1 MKDEFENNNQ
11 NTPFENSVQTVSE
24 ESGNFSCEEIL
35 KEVRLLPDELNGE
48 DEKDNQNASIED
60 TVQPSFD
67 QNGEFTDEELLKEV
81 RLLPD
86 ELHDE
91 VEKDAKV
98 ISDNMS
104 EQEFRDFFDNF
115 GKKESASEIIEK
127 KEQEKTSIFI
137 DRKPSRDY
145 VNPYKDMVGDYRVD
159 EISDALLICMERH
172 GKVDIEYISA
182 ITGNDL
188 RVVIADLESKNAIYQ
203 NPKKCEKIFY
213 KGWETA
219 DEYLSGNIMLKYKQA
234 LEISKTFPEAF
245 SRNIDALSKMLPGQV
260 LSDQIYATI
269 GSPWIPPRYYNE
281 FLARILSIRRI
292 PSGVTYNEVLKRW
305 KVAYSSRDINS
316 RFDVLGMSVVE
327 IFEKTLNNTAIK
339 IYDKKMING
348 REQNVLNQA
357 RTLAGIEKQRELI
370 AEFRKWIFADESRKQ
385 ALEKIYY
392 EKYGCVTA
400 RKFDGGFLKLSG
412 INPVVSLY
420 PHQRSAIA
428 RIILTNACLLS
439 HSVGTG
445 KTYVMIAGGMEMRRI
460 GTSRKNMYV
469 VPNAI
474 IEQWRN
480 DFAFLY
486 PDCNILVVDHRNT
499 SPKNKEKTLA
509 LIRDGDYDA
518 ILISYNSFKA
528 IPLSLKYKRRKLEET
543 FNEIKSLDKAN
554 RYRKIL
560 SDLSLRIVEL
570 DAKIIEERN
579 STEQYIYFDDLGITS
594 LFVDEAHNFKNITI
608 ASDSDLLGV
617 YRRTSHIADDMLA
630 KVNWLRSNHAK
641 SIVFATGTP
650 ITNSL
655 TDLFVMQTYLQ
666 PNELSYFEIETFD
679 KWALMFGEKTENFEM
694 DVDSCNF
701 RIVERFNKFH
711 NLTELSNILSGVA
724 DFHVEDDDSL
734 FVEIKRN
741 TIEVPLSTEQ
751 KTYLASLSA
760 RTDVIRKKTAPVN
773 NNGNANGNKTA
784 SKKVPFADN
793 LLKVTSDGRKMA
805 LDIRLVNQNV
815 LPSTKTKVQ
824 ACAEQVYR
832 IYTEEPTVTQL
843 VFCDISTP
851 KESFNIYDELADELA
866 RMGMPRYLISFIQ
879 DCGNSTKKRKTI
891 TDALNDGKSKV
902 LLGSTFMLG
911 TGVNVQKHLFAVH
924 HLDVPWRPADMIQR
938 EGRMIRQGN
947 ENHVV
952 EIYRYVTE
960 GSFDAYSWQLLESK
974 QRFISQLLSGSLD
987 KRDGDEVDSLV
998 LQYADIKA
1006 LAIGNPKIKERVQTY
1021 NELSRMKLLK
1031 MHRISRK
1038 NVVEANMEAYK
1049 KELEKA
1055 REQYRMLEKD
1065 YRLYSEKR
1073 VDKFPFKELG
1083 EQIQQECAKSIIR
1096 EKPVE
1101 LGEIFGFKI
1110 LVPTVCS
1117 SEYPL
1122 FYLMANYEKTFKLY
1136 NDKGVTL
1143 STTEVARQIDKYL
1156 QGIPSVLTEVH
1167 KKELRLERNI
1177 RQAKEELVEEEN
1189 LDEKITLLTEKLAT
1203 IENEL
1208 GVKKDE

>member
-1 MKDEFENNNQ
+1 MKDEFEKQ
-11 NTPFENSVQTVSE
+11 DKTFDCSE
-24 ESGNFSCEEIL
+24 DGKFSQEEIL
-35 KEVRLLPDELNGE
+35 KEVRLLP
-48 DEKDNQNASIED
+48 S
-60 TVQPSFD
+60 
-67 QNGEFTDEELLKEV
+67 
-81 RLLPD
+81 

-91 VEKDAKV
+91 VEKTAQV
-98 ISDNMS
+98 ISDTMS
-104 EQEFRDFFDNF
+104 DEEFQKFFDSLDTN
-115 GKKESASEIIEK
+115 KTASEIIKSKEEEK
-127 KEQEKTSIFI
+127 NKKFTSRIVT
-137 DRKPSRDY
+137 PTY
-145 VNPYKDMVGDYRVD
+145 VNPFSIDVGDFHID
-159 EISDALLICMERH
+159 DITDALLVCIEKFA
-172 GKVDIEYISA
+172 KVDIEYISA
-182 ITGNDL
+182 VTCKDL
-188 RVVIADLESKNAIYQ
+188 RVVIAELESKNAIYQ
-203 NPKKCEKIFY
+203 NPKTCEKVFY

-219 DEYLSGNIMLKYKQA
+219 DEYLSGNIMLKYKEA
-234 LEISKTFPEAF
+234 LEASKVYPEVFA
-245 SRNIDALSKMLPGQV
+245 RNLEALSNALPGQV
-260 LSDQIYATI
+260 LSDQIYVTI

-305 KVAYSSRDINS
+305 KVTYSLKGINS

-327 IFEKTLNNTAIK
+327 IFERTLNNTPIK
-339 IYDKKMING
+339 IFDKKTING

-370 AEFRKWIFADESRKQ
+370 AEFRKWIFADENRKQ
-385 ALEKIYY
+385 ALESIYY

-400 RKFDGGFLKLSG
+400 RKFDGGFLKLTG
-412 INPVVSLY
+412 VNPVVSLY

-428 RIILTNACLLS
+428 RIILTKSCLLS

-460 GTSRKNMYV
+460 GTSKKNMYV

-474 IEQWRN
+474 LEQWRN

-486 PDCNILVVDHRNT
+486 PDSNILVVDHRNT
-499 SPKNKEKTLA
+499 SPKNKENTLA
-509 LIRDGDYDA
+509 QIRDGDFDA

-528 IPLSLKYKRRKLEET
+528 IPLSLKYKRRKLEQT
-543 FNEIKSLDKAN
+543 YKEIKALDKESK
-554 RYRKIL
+554 YRKIL
-560 SDLSLRIVEL
+560 ADLAVRIIDL
-570 DAKIIEERN
+570 DAKIADEKK
-579 STEQYIYFDDLGITS
+579 SPDKHIYFDDLGITS

-617 YRRTSHIADDMLA
+617 FRRSSHIADDMLA
-630 KVNWLRSNHAK
+630 KVNWLRSNEAK
-641 SIVFATGTP
+641 IIFATGTP

-666 PNELSYFEIETFD
+666 PRELAFYRIETFD

-724 DFHVEDDDSL
+724 DFHVEEDDSL
-734 FVEIKRN
+734 FVEINRN
-741 TIEVPLSTEQ
+741 TIEVPLSNEQ
-751 KTYLASLSA
+751 KSYLSSLSA
-760 RTDVIRKKTAPVN
+760 RTDVIRKKVAPQN
-773 NNGNANGNKTA
+773 NNGNNNGNNHSWNKPN
-784 SKKVPFADN
+784 SKQKPFADN
-793 LLKVTSDGRKMA
+793 LLKVTTDGRKMA
-805 LDIRLVNQNV
+805 LDIRLVEPSV
-815 LPSTKTKVQ
+815 LPSAKTKVQ
-824 ACAEQVYR
+824 ACAEEVYR
-832 IYTEEPTVTQL
+832 IYTEEPSVTQL

-851 KESFNIYDELADELA
+851 KAGFNIYDCLADCLA
-866 RMGMPRYLISFIQ
+866 KMGMPRYLISFIQ
-879 DCGNSTKKRKTI
+879 DGGNSTKRRKTI

-947 ENHVV
+947 DNHIV

-987 KRDGDEVDSLV
+987 KRDGDEVDGLV

-1006 LAIGNPKIKERVQTY
+1006 LAIGNPKIKERVQTF

-1031 MHRISRK
+1031 MHKISRK
-1038 NVVEANMEAYK
+1038 NVVEANLEAYK

-1055 REQYRMLEKD
+1055 REQYRLLEKD
-1065 YRLYSEKR
+1065 YRMYSEKR
-1073 VDKFPFKELG
+1073 ADKFPFKELG
-1083 EQIQQECAKSIIR
+1083 EKIQEECSKCQIR

-1122 FYLMANYEKTFKLY
+1122 FYLVGNYEKTFKLY
-1136 NDKGVTL
+1136 SDKGIAL

-1156 QGIPSVLTEVH
+1156 SGIPAVLTEVH

-1189 LDEKITLLTEKLAT
+1189 LDEKISVLTEKLKQ

-1208 GVKKDE
+1208 GVPKDE